1 MLSKKAQY
9 SFYALVYLAKEYQNG
24 PVLIGDIAESEKIPK
39 KFLEAILLEL
49 KRNGYVNSKKG
60 KGGGYFLIKPPDQIN
75 LAEILRIFEG
85 AIALLPCAAYKYYE
99 PCTQCKDENSCGI
112 RSIVKDLRD
121 ETVKFLKSYSLT
133 DVINKES
140 DLLKS
145 L

>member
-1 MLSKKAQY
+1 MLSKKTQY
-9 SFYALVYLAKEYQNG
+9 SFYALVYLAKEYQKG
-24 PVLIGDIAESEKIPK
+24 PVLIDDIAKSEKIPK

-60 KGGGYFLIKPPDQIN
+60 KGGGYFLIKPPDQVN

-99 PCTQCKDENSCGI
+99 PCSQCKDENRCGI

-133 DVINKES
+133 DVIKKEN

>member
-1 MLSKKAQY
+1 MLSKKTQY

-24 PVLIGDIAESEKIPK
+24 PVLISDISDSEKIPK

-99 PCTQCKDENSCGI
+99 PCIQCKDENSCGV

-121 ETVKFLKSYSLT
+121 ETVKFLKSYSLL
-133 DVINKES
+133 DVINRENN
-140 DLLKS
+140 LLKS